1 MDVLITGAAS
11 PLGRE
16 IAAAIVQEHRLR
28 LMDTVAVEPPE
39 QCEFFAGS
47 LLDPD
52 DAWRAVRGMDAVI
65 LTAAPPAE
73 LPEEELAHENALL
86 EWVARGTHVL
96 LSAAV
101 EAGVRRC
108 VYAGTLAIFR
118 DYPDDVYISENW
130 KPLPRLQMGEMSNYM
145 GELVCQ
151 EFARE
156 NRLTCTSLRLG
167 ELVLEEEAEGRRPD
181 LMWLDPRDAAQ
192 AFGSALRLDF
202 SDELAWYRRWRVLH
216 VCADIPNPKYLI
228 DRAKSIGFA
237 PVHNFQASWPAVEK

>member
-11 PLGRE
+11 QLGQA
-16 IAAAIVQEHRLR
+16 IAAAIGREHRLR

-39 QCEFFAGS
+39 RSEFFAGNV
-47 LLDPD
+47 LDPD
-52 DAWRAVRGMDAVI
+52 DAWRAVRGMDAVVH
-65 LTAAPPAE
+65 TAIPSQQ
-73 LPEEELAHENALL
+73 LPEEVVEREDALL
-86 EWVARGTHVL
+86 EWVTRGTHVL

-108 VYAGTLAIFR
+108 VYAGTLTLFR

-130 KPLPRLQMGEMSNYM
+130 KPLPRNEMGEMSNYL

-156 NRLTCTSLRLG
+156 RRLTATCLRLG
-167 ELVLEEEAEGRRPD
+167 ELVLEEEAEGRTPD

-192 AFGSALRLDF
+192 AFQCALRLDF
-202 SDELAWYRRWRVLH
+202 SDEVEWFRRWSVFH
-216 VCADIPNPKYLI
+216 VCADIPHPKYLI
-228 DRAKSIGFA
+228 DRAKSIGFL
-237 PVHNFQASWPAVEK
+237 PVHNFQANWSTAGK